1 MDMAGAESTGFV
13 TYHIDSPAVPVLLSV
28 PHAGRDYPDAVF
40 RNLRLPPENLIRLE
54 DRYADLL
61 ARGALANTVP
71 TIIATRPRAW
81 IDLNRD
87 EQDIDVAMVEG
98 MDGAGLPTPG
108 RKQRGGL
115 GLIPRRLSGAGDIW
129 KRPLTA
135 ADVRQRIAGFHQPYH
150 HKISQVLVRMRD
162 IFGIAILLDLHS
174 MPPVSNI
181 SDGPPPRFV
190 IGDAFGRSASGQ
202 YTELALGYLRQ
213 HGHVAALNH
222 PYSGDYIL
230 RRHAR
235 PNEGIHAIQLEVDRS
250 LYLDELLREPSS
262 GVRGISTLVAGLVSL
277 LADTAIGDKTLLAAE

>member
-1 MDMAGAESTGFV
+1 MTEAESTGFV
-13 TYHIDSPAVPVLLSV
+13 TYHIDNPRVPVLLSV

-40 RNLRLPPENLIRLE
+40 KNLRLPPEMLIRLE

-61 ARGALANTVP
+61 ARKAIAAAVP
-71 TIIATRPRAW
+71 AIIATRPRAW

-87 EQDIDVAMVEG
+87 EQDIDVAMVDG

-135 ADVRQRIAGFHQPYH
+135 ADVRQRISGFHQLYH
-150 HKISQVLVRMRD
+150 RRISQTLEAMRD
-162 IFGIAILLDLHS
+162 EFGIAILLDLHS
-174 MPPVSNI
+174 MPPVSAI

-202 YTELALGYLRQ
+202 YTELSLGYLRQ
-213 HGHVAALNH
+213 PGHAAALNH

-235 PNEGIHAIQLEVDRS
+235 PDEGIHAIQLEVDRS
-250 LYLDELLREPSS
+250 LYLDELLREPVS
-262 GVRGISTLVAGLVSL
+262 GVQAISTLVAGLVSL